1 MSIGSNIKR
10 IREAH
15 GMTQE
20 AFGKIAGVSSMA
32 VSQWEND
39 RAVPR
44 MGAVQLI
51 ADYFKINKGEIIDDQ
66 PTRSALPPNAIPVRG
81 SSAMVPVR
89 VLGST
94 HAGERMDE
102 DESDYE
108 VEFPEG
114 VVSRHPGCFA
124 VRAEGGCMDKRY
136 PHDCVIV
143 IDPDAEPRV
152 GDAVMARFPDGR
164 SVVRAYMPGSSVLM
178 LSPDSWSG
186 EYDDI
191 IVRADDDPVELAG
204 VAVWYQAAR
213 DERRMQVVEEW

>member
-1 MSIGSNIKR
+1 MDFSKRLRKLRKDADLTQQDVADKLELSAAAIG
-10 IREAH
+10 A
-15 GMTQE
+15 
-20 AFGKIAGVSSMA
+20 
-32 VSQWEND
+32 WENGRARPRLDKMSQLADLLGVPVTELMGESATEAPMAGAPTGFVPLVATSHMGD
-39 RAVPR
+39 RA
-44 MGAVQLI
+44 
-51 ADYFKINKGEIIDDQ
+51 DDEE
-66 PTRSALPPNAIPVRG
+66 PDRT
-81 SSAMVPVR
+81 VPVPQ
-89 VLGST
+89 
-94 HAGERMDE
+94 
-102 DESDYE
+102 E
-108 VEFPEG
+108 VID
-114 VVSRHPGCFA
+114 RHPGCFA

-186 EYDDI
+186 EYEDI

-213 DERRMQVVEEW
+213 DERRMQVIEEW

>member
-1 MSIGSNIKR
+1 MDFSNRVKQL
-10 IREAH
+10 REHA
-15 GMTQE
+15 GMTQAE
-20 AFGKIAGVSSMA
+20 VAEKLGLT
-32 VSQWEND
+32 N
-39 RAVPR
+39 RAVGAWESGRAKPR
-44 MGAVQLI
+44 LDKMKEL
-51 ADYFKINKGEIIDDQ
+51 ADLFN
-66 PTRSALPPNAIPVRG
+66 IPVTELMG
-81 SSAMVPVR
+81 ESATEAPMAGAPTGLVPLVATSHMGERADDEEPDRTVPVPQ
-89 VLGST
+89 
-94 HAGERMDE
+94 
-102 DESDYE
+102 E
-108 VEFPEG
+108 VID
-114 VVSRHPGCFA
+114 RHPGCFA

-186 EYDDI
+186 EYEDI

-213 DERRMQVVEEW
+213 DERRVQIVDEW